1 MIKPDLRP
9 WFPYKWEQNLHA
21 VYALQALQLG
31 EANKDQQQI
40 ALDFLI
46 KELCGTYQMTYIP
59 DSERDSNFAEG
70 KRWVGNQLI
79 KLIKLTGQQIQ
90 DVLDKQKG
98 AGKQRKIG
106 S

>member
-1 MIKPDLRP
+1 MIKPEHRP
-9 WFPYKWEQNLHA
+9 WFPVKWEENLHA
-21 VYALQALQLG
+21 VYALQALQKG

-40 ALDFLI
+40 ALDFFI
-46 KELCGTYQMTYIP
+46 NKMCATYDMTYIP

-79 KLIKLTGQQIQ
+79 KLLKLTGQQIQ
-90 DVLDKQKG
+90 DVLDKQKSV
-98 AGKQRKIG
+98 GKSRKLG